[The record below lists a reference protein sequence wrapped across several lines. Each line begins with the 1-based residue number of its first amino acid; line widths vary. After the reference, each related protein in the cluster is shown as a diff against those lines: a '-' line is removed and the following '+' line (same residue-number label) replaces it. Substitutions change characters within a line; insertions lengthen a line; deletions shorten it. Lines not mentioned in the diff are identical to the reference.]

1 MRRKERRRARLK
13 VAVVGATAAG
23 KSALLARLLH
33 GRFVVLH
40 KPTDGCYRHD
50 SAVRLDDGRKLPLE
64 LWDTPGKVPFADI
77 AQGYDPSPIDGA
89 DGVIQGRDIRQAHF
103 HAKLCKPFTGR
114 EADSTG
120 GAGDDGCAA
129 GCQGGVRHLDYPS

>member
-50 SAVRLDDGRKLPLE
+50 SAVRRKS
-64 LWDTPGKVPFADI
+64 
-77 AQGYDPSPIDGA
+77 SPDRKALLAAVATI
-89 DGVIQGRDIRQAHF
+89 VQA
-103 HAKLCKPFTGR
+103 K
-114 EADSTG
+114 ESM
-120 GAGDDGCAA
+120 
-129 GCQGGVRHLDYPS
+129 